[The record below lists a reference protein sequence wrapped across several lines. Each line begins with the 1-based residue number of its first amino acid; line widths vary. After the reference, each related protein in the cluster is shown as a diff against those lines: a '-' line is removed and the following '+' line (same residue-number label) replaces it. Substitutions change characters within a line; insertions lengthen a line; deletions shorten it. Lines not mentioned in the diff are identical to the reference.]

1 MRRSGRK
8 NKGERDE
15 ADPAVEAAHGSGFEN
30 PERIFK
36 AAVFMSIP
44 RRSNDAD
51 VLSEGRGAVLPLYTL
66 NLLFRGV
73 GLC

>member
-15 ADPAVEAAHGSGFEN
+15 ADPAFEAAHGSGFEN

-51 VLSEGRGAVLPLYTL
+51 VLSEGRGAVLSLYTL
-66 NLLFRGV
+66 HLLFLEV
-73 GLC
+73 WLY

>member
-15 ADPAVEAAHGSGFEN
+15 TASAVEAAHGSGFEN

-36 AAVFMSIP
+36 AAAFMSIP

-51 VLSEGRGAVLPLYTL
+51 VLSEGRGAVLSLYTL
-66 NLLFRGV
+66 HLLFRGV

>member
-8 NKGERDE
+8 NKGERDGT
-15 ADPAVEAAHGSGFEN
+15 APAVEAAHGSGFEN

-66 NLLFRGV
+66 LLLFLEV